1 MNHAEFKQWL
11 DTAIRRKL
19 SPDEEKRL
27 EDRLAED
34 PSAKAAWEEE
44 MALNRLLNRLPDA
57 PLASNFTAQVLR
69 AIARDARPRRSRAPM
84 LFRWLG
90 LRRPAW
96 RLAAAGLALGLAG
109 LAQFQYQSIRR
120 ERMAVALTSVAGKLD
135 TVSDLTSLP
144 SVEVWGDFEAINRL
158 SQTQPQA
165 DEQLL
170 AVLEV
175 AAP

>member
-1 MNHAEFKQWL
+1 
-11 DTAIRRKL
+11 
-19 SPDEEKRL
+19 
-27 EDRLAED
+27 
-34 PSAKAAWEEE
+34 
-44 MALNRLLNRLPDA
+44 
-57 PLASNFTAQVLR
+57 
-69 AIARDARPRRSRAPM
+69 
-84 LFRWLG
+84 
-90 LRRPAW
+90 
-96 RLAAAGLALGLAG
+96 
-109 LAQFQYQSIRR
+109 
-120 ERMAVALTSVAGKLD
+120 MAVALTSVAGKLD